1 VKVEIWSDVVCPWCY
16 VGKRQFEE
24 ALSRFAHSGQVSV
37 EWRSFEL
44 DPASPARVGL
54 PMTTILQRKYGMTEQ
69 QAEDANAKMTT
80 LAASVGLDYRLDQ
93 VQVGNTF
100 DAHRLIHLAAT
111 HGLGDAMKERL
122 FAAYFTEG
130 ESPSDHVTLARLAVE
145 IGLDKEDVVATLESD
160 SFAVEVRNDEKRAS
174 SLGVT
179 GVPFFVIDAAYGVS
193 GAQPADVLVGALETA
208 WVASHPITMVE
219 GATTS
224 SGSDPQAG
232 SCDDGSCSH

>member
-24 ALSRFAHSGQVSV
+24 ALSRFAHSDQVSV

-44 DPASPARVGL
+44 DPASPARVDL
-54 PMTTILQRKYGMTEQ
+54 PMTAILQRKYGMTEQ
-69 QAEDANAKMTT
+69 QAEDANAKMTA

-100 DAHRLIHLAAT
+100 DAHRLIHLAAA

-145 IGLDKEDVVATLESD
+145 IGLDKEDVAATLESD

-179 GVPFFVIDAAYGVS
+179 GVPFFVIDESYGVS
-193 GAQPADVLVGALETA
+193 GAQPADVLVGALEAA
-208 WVASHPITMVE
+208 WAASHPITMVE
-219 GATTS
+219 GATTPG
-224 SGSDPQAG
+224 GSDPQAG
-232 SCDDGSCSH
+232 SCDDGSCSI